1 MEYPLKSSKMQRAS
15 FVLNVILRA
24 ATREASFVKY
34 VEPIL
39 SSSFFILCCQRM
51 ARRTASK
58 LEASIHGKEVE
69 GSGL

>member
-1 MEYPLKSSKMQRAS
+1 MRKAS

-24 ATREASFVKY
+24 ATRKASFVKY

-51 ARRTASK
+51 ARRTSSK
-58 LEASIHGKEVE
+58 LEASVHEKEAE